1 MRKIL
6 ILFLLLNVTCFAQT
20 HVEYISEKCDSMALI
35 NQSDID
41 VINNVFAERNKLDSL
56 NTINKKI
63 ISSLELGMQIQDS
76 VIEYQDL
83 AISNNENQL
92 NQLEYRNQQTIE
104 KYSKEL
110 KQEKLK
116 TASFQSLTGIS
127 LIAIILLI
135 LL

>member
-41 VINNVFAERNKLDSL
+41 VINNVFAERNQLDSL
-56 NTINKKI
+56 NTINNKI
-63 ISSLELGMQIQDS
+63 IETLELETEVLDS
-76 VIEYQDL
+76 IIKKQLITIDNDRIVHQNLKRNYEKVLNKYNQDL
-83 AISNNENQL
+83 KRE
-92 NQLEYRNQQTIE
+92 RNQ
-104 KYSKEL
+104 
-110 KQEKLK
+110 K
-116 TASFQSLTGIS
+116 TSFQITTGIG

>member
-56 NTINKKI
+56 NTINNKI
-63 ISSLELGMQIQDS
+63 IETLELETEVLDS
-76 VIEYQDL
+76 IVRKQLITIDNDRIIHQNLKRNYEKVLNKYNQDL
-83 AISNNENQL
+83 KKE
-92 NQLEYRNQQTIE
+92 RNQ
-104 KYSKEL
+104 
-110 KQEKLK
+110 K
-116 TASFQSLTGIS
+116 TSFQITTGLG

>member
-6 ILFLLLNVTCFAQT
+6 ILFLLLNGTCFAQT

-56 NTINKKI
+56 NTINNKI
-63 ISSLELGMQIQDS
+63 IETLELETEVLDS
-76 VIEYQDL
+76 IVKKQLITIDNDRIIHQNLKRNYEKVLNKYNQDL
-83 AISNNENQL
+83 KKE
-92 NQLEYRNQQTIE
+92 RNQ
-104 KYSKEL
+104 
-110 KQEKLK
+110 K
-116 TASFQSLTGIS
+116 TSFQITTGLG

>member
-63 ISSLELGMQIQDS
+63 ISGLELGMQIQDS

-110 KQEKLK
+110 KQEKRK

>member
-110 KQEKLK
+110 KQEKRK

>member
-56 NTINKKI
+56 NTINNKI
-63 ISSLELGMQIQDS
+63 IETLELETEVLDS
-76 VIEYQDL
+76 IVKKQLITIDNDWIVHQNLKRNYEKVLNKYNQDL
-83 AISNNENQL
+83 KKE
-92 NQLEYRNQQTIE
+92 RNQ
-104 KYSKEL
+104 
-110 KQEKLK
+110 K
-116 TASFQSLTGIS
+116 TSFQITTGLG

>member
-56 NTINKKI
+56 NTINNKI
-63 ISSLELGMQIQDS
+63 IETLELETEVLDS
-76 VIEYQDL
+76 IVKKQLITIDNDRIIHQNLKRNYEKVLNKYNQDL
-83 AISNNENQL
+83 KKE
-92 NQLEYRNQQTIE
+92 RNQ
-104 KYSKEL
+104 
-110 KQEKLK
+110 K
-116 TASFQSLTGIS
+116 TSFQITTGLG

>member
-56 NTINKKI
+56 NAINNKI
-63 ISSLELGMQIQDS
+63 IETLELETEVLDSIIKKQLFIIDNDQIVHQNLKRNYEK
-76 VIEYQDL
+76 VLNRYNQDL
-83 AISNNENQL
+83 KRE
-92 NQLEYRNQQTIE
+92 RNQ
-104 KYSKEL
+104 
-110 KQEKLK
+110 K
-116 TASFQSLTGIS
+116 TSFQITTGIG

>member
-63 ISSLELGMQIQDS
+63 ISGLELGMQIQDS

-83 AISNNENQL
+83 AIANNENQL

-110 KQEKLK
+110 KQEKRK